1 MSSQPCFGYEILRS
15 IRNGEMN
22 MKKNL
27 GAAPLLF
34 PQPVLIIATYDEN
47 EKANAMN
54 AAWGGIVGK
63 DKIIINL
70 SSHKTTDNI
79 IKRKAFTVSIGDKEH
94 MIACDYVGIVSAN
107 KEPNKMEKAGFTT
120 TKSKNVDAPVI
131 NELPMALECE
141 LLNIIEEDMYLAKIV
156 NVVADES
163 ILSKEGKITLSK
175 FFPITYDSSESGYYT
190 LGERIGTAFKDGEKL
205 TI

>member
-1 MSSQPCFGYEILRS
+1 
-15 IRNGEMN
+15 

-79 IKRKAFTVSIGDKEH
+79 VNRKAFTVSIGDKEH

-107 KEPNKMEKAGFTT
+107 KEPNKMEKAGFTV
-120 TKSKNVDAPVI
+120 TKSSFVNAPI
-131 NELPMALECE
+131 IEELPMTLECE

-163 ILSKEGKITLSK
+163 ILSNEGKITLSK